1 MTPTLRGKSA
11 ELASIDH
18 KPRLCAIWLFLVV
31 ATSFSLNSNY
41 MLGELNQM
49 KKLLSIKLD
58 WGEGTDKELW
68 LYQTFNGI
76 YNIGA
81 CAGALSACKI
91 LNYGRRNA
99 LLLTGSF
106 FIVGATMT
114 QFMNFWTIFFARL
127 IGGFGCGLSLASTSR
142 IIEEYVPLAM
152 YSTASPF
159 NIFIA
164 QLGSFLALISAV
176 VLPAEKADD

>member
-1 MTPTLRGKSA
+1 
-11 ELASIDH
+11 
-18 KPRLCAIWLFLVV
+18 
-31 ATSFSLNSNY
+31 

-49 KKLLSIKLD
+49 KRLLSIKLD

-81 CAGALSACKI
+81 CAGALSASKI

-99 LLLTGSF
+99 LLLTGCF

-114 QFMNFWTIFFARL
+114 QFMNFWAIFFARL

-164 QLGSFLALISAV
+164 QLGSFLALLSAV
-176 VLPAEKADD
+176 VLPA